1 MAATIQGLAAL
12 AAGAAAGQP
21 EPPPDAVMALHNALQ
36 GLGSAYVEFGKA
48 VQAIDV
54 RKAAGVDANGKK
66 KRVRATRWLCCPA
79 DYLRHAPAV
88 RCPRPLNLCV

>member
-66 KRVRATRWLCCPA
+66 KLQINLTSFLGMIWYPEFLS
-79 DYLRHAPAV
+79 LRTA
-88 RCPRPLNLCV
+88 